1 MTGNF
6 AYKGANHLQK
16 GTDDAVEKLEA
27 KSRLLLKR
35 LLPVTLII

>member
-6 AYKGANHLQK
+6 AYKGGNHLQK

-27 KSRLLLKR
+27 KSGLLLKR
-35 LLPVTLII
+35 LLPATLVI